1 MPRPARLRK
10 LPVMHV
16 FHHQH
21 LKGLALDPER
31 EQHYCAIGPPCG
43 VRDFQVWVHMLPPGT
58 HTPLQRHAG
67 SFACLA
73 FSGSGKLLIDGG
85 PVRFQAPCTLVV
97 PPGCDFQIANNST
110 LPLRV
115 LSVFNAE
122 PTPR

>member
-1 MPRPARLRK
+1 MPWPGRLRR
-10 LPVMHV
+10 LRAMHV

-21 LKGLALDPER
+21 LKSLAQDR
-31 EQHYCAIGPPCG
+31 DGEQHFCAIGPPCG
-43 VRDFQVWVHMLPPGT
+43 VHDFQVWVHTLPPGA

-97 PPGCDFQIANNST
+97 PPGCDFQITNNSA

-115 LSVFNAE
+115 LSVFNTE
-122 PTPR
+122 PQRL